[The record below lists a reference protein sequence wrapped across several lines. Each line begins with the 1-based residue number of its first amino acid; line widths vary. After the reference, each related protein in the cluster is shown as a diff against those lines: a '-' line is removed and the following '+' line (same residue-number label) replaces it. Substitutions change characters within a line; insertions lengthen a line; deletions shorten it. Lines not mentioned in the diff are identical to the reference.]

1 MIQVERA
8 QPEGYGVM
16 GYKIMKKM
24 IFSRNIIA
32 LAAVALMPCVMFA
45 QSITESV
52 TVEGKYT
59 PDIIPADRLSL
70 LPVAITLTAPE
81 SPMSYDRKGVT
92 ANFAPDALNMP
103 ATGWRARKAFDS
115 SKGYVDLRLGS
126 WLNSSLSAGYT
137 AICNEDTH
145 LNVYLQH
152 NSTSLW
158 QAWKGAEGLQEADK
172 RFRYDET
179 IGADLTHRLP
189 GTGSLNAD
197 LQYHL
202 GYFNYYGTLQGGKS
216 DEPVTAPTQTLND
229 LYAHVGWAGENTDK
243 LTYTADAN
251 VRHFAYRAMYIPL
264 LTAVYPREYSKTKG
278 ERETVVNVGGNL
290 KYSLSDEAGNGNS
303 VGIGLRYSGVINSIG
318 NDVNRLEATPAY
330 TLTGRA
336 YSLRLGAN
344 LAVVGNGMSTR
355 FRVAPDVRFLTR
367 RGITAFSAYI
377 GGGTHLRTLAWKHTM
392 DYYANPAEG
401 CYQAAYSP
409 LDLRLAFQLNPGGK
423 WTFGL
428 EGAWR
433 STLDESFGGLYQ
445 ALLNCNL
452 QSYGTYPESGRIH
465 GYSVAVNAGYEFSR
479 YLALKGKAAWQPQ
492 DGSKGF
498 LNGFD
503 RPKFTADLSA
513 ESKPMDKLSLRLDYR
528 LRAKRELLPGSMSRL
543 DLTADYNITEKI
555 SVGVGLY
562 NLLNRHEE
570 FLPGLPMEG
579 FNATGGVGFVF

>member
-1 MIQVERA
+1 
-8 QPEGYGVM
+8 
-16 GYKIMKKM
+16 MKKM
-24 IFSRNIIA
+24 RFYRHIFV
-32 LAAVALMPCVMFA
+32 LAAMVLVPCTVMA

-59 PDIIPADRLSL
+59 PEIIPADRLAL
-70 LPVAITLTAPE
+70 LPATITLTAPE
-81 SPMSYDRKGVT
+81 SPMSYDRNGVT
-92 ANFAPDALNMP
+92 ANIAPDALNMP
-103 ATGWRARKAFDS
+103 ATGWRAKKVFDAS
-115 SKGYVDLRLGS
+115 RGYVDLRLGS

-137 AICNEDTH
+137 AIRNEDTR

-158 QAWKGAEGLQEADK
+158 QAWKGVEGLQDADK

-179 IGADLTHRLP
+179 IGADLTHHL
-189 GTGSLNAD
+189 TGIGKLTAD

-202 GYFNYYGTLQGGKS
+202 GYFNYYGTLQGGDS
-216 DEPVTAPTQTLND
+216 GEPVTAPTQTLND
-229 LYAHVGWAGENTDK
+229 LYAHVGWAGENNDR
-243 LTYTADAN
+243 LTYTADAD
-251 VRHFAYRAMYIPL
+251 VRHFAYRAMYVPL

-278 ERETVVNVGGNL
+278 ERETAVNVGGNL
-290 KYSLSDEAGNGNS
+290 KYSLSDDAGNGS
-303 VGIGLRYSGVINSIG
+303 AVGIGLRYSGVINSIG

-330 TLTGRA
+330 TLMGRA

-344 LAVVGNGMSTR
+344 LAVVGNGISTR
-355 FRVAPDVRFLTR
+355 FRVAPDVRFSMR
-367 RGITAFSAYI
+367 NGITALSATI

-409 LDLRLAFQLNPGGK
+409 LDARIAFQLNPGGK

-433 STLDESFGGLYQ
+433 TTLDESFGGLYQ

-452 QSYGTYPESGRIH
+452 SSYGTYPESGRIH

-479 YLALKGKAAWQPQ
+479 YIAIKGKAAWQPQ

-503 RPKFTADLSA
+503 RPEFTADLSA

-528 LRAKRELLPGSMSRL
+528 LRAKRLLLPGNMSRL
-543 DLTADYNITEKI
+543 DFSADYNITEKI

-570 FLPGLPMEG
+570 FLPGLPLEG
-579 FNATGGVGFVF
+579 FNASGGVGIVF

>member
-1 MIQVERA
+1 
-8 QPEGYGVM
+8 
-16 GYKIMKKM
+16 MKHQITQRVRRNLTTMTMTKTM
-24 IFSRNIIA
+24 KNIIV
-32 LAAVALMPCVMFA
+32 LAVLLGVTGTATA

-70 LPVAITLTAPE
+70 LPAAITLTAPE

-103 ATGWRARKAFDS
+103 ATGWRAKKVFDAC
-115 SKGYVDLRLGS
+115 KGYVDLRLGS

-137 AICNEDTH
+137 AIRNEDTR

-158 QAWKGAEGLQEADK
+158 QAWKGVEGLQDADK

-179 IGADLTHRLP
+179 IGADLTHRLI
-189 GTGSLNAD
+189 GTGNLTAD
-197 LQYHL
+197 FQYHL

-216 DEPVTAPTQTLND
+216 GEPVTAPTQTLND
-229 LYAHVGWAGENTDK
+229 VYAHVGWAGENTGK
-243 LTYTADAN
+243 LTYTADAD
-251 VRHFAYRAMYIPL
+251 VRHFAYRAMYLPL
-264 LTAVYPREYSKTKG
+264 LVDVYPREYSKTKG
-278 ERETVVNVGGNL
+278 ERETAVNVGGNV
-290 KYSLSDEAGNGNS
+290 KYSLSDEAGNGSS

-318 NDVNRLEATPAY
+318 NDVNRVEATPAY
-330 TLTGRA
+330 TLTGRT

-344 LAVVGNGMSTR
+344 LAAVGNGISTR
-355 FRVAPDVRFLTR
+355 FRVAPDVRFSIR
-367 RGITAFSAYI
+367 KGVTAFLASV

-409 LDLRLAFQLNPGGK
+409 LDVRVAFQLNPGGK

-433 STLDESFGGLYQ
+433 TTLDESFGGLYQ

-452 QSYGTYPESGRIH
+452 SSYGTYPESGRIH
-465 GYSVAVNAGYEFSR
+465 GYSIAVNAGYEFSR

-503 RPKFTADLSA
+503 RPEFTADLSA

-528 LRAKRELLPGSMSRL
+528 LRAKRLLLPGNTSRL
-543 DLTADYNITEKI
+543 DFSADYNITEKI
-555 SVGVGLY
+555 SVGLGLY

-579 FNATGGVGFVF
+579 FNAAGGVGIVF